1 MKKTLKNIVVCICI
15 IYFILS
21 LTYSIIYKG
30 FYEESMAGYE
40 SDTSILSKTD
50 KINTTADILMEHCVG
65 SLEILDEIIAISV
78 ISIVAGVIMGM
89 LKSIEENSV
98 IRYIVIFV
106 FGFLMYYIICKTIL
120 VLNNKTAY
128 GIGFWYYLN
137 VDVKTF
143 VWISISYILFYLAGI
158 LSIFVI
164 NKIKVNSLNKTL
176 VNSTTKINENFY
188 KNVKRIIIGILI
200 IFCVVFVSNITRKSI
215 ILINYSKKIN
225 ELSNCNNY
233 YEKKTI
239 KTKNQNGGYDTLNQE
254 LYCKNGVRIYKIGH
268 AQMDFY
274 DNERTKEYFLYSVE
288 NKEFMKLKDNSVK
301 GFYLNDSYFTDSN
314 VRIWGNIVLS
324 LNVKIY
330 SEKLEDK
337 DCYVIQNG
345 NVKNYI
351 DKNTYL
357 IKRSVVLDVEN
368 KDSEVVISDY
378 DFEFGNITD
387 ENVKRPDIIN
397 FKELENE
404 TEK

>member
-239 KTKNQNGGYDTLNQE
+239 KTKNQNGCYDTLNQE
-254 LYCKNGVRIYKIGH
+254 LYCKDGVRIYKIGH

-274 DNERTKEYFLYSVE
+274 DNEWTKEYFLYSVE

>member
-1 MKKTLKNIVVCICI
+1 MKKILKNIVLCICI

-21 LTYSIIYKG
+21 LTYSVIYKG
-30 FYEESMAGYE
+30 FYEESIAGYE
-40 SDTSILSKTD
+40 SDTSILSRTD
-50 KINTTADILMEHCVG
+50 KNNTTADILMEHCVG
-65 SLEILDEIIAISV
+65 SLEILDEIIAISI
-78 ISIVAGVIMGM
+78 ISIVAGGIIGM
-89 LKSIEENSV
+89 LKSIEENSI

-120 VLNNKTAY
+120 ILNNKTAY

-137 VDVKTF
+137 VDARTLL
-143 VWISISYILFYLAGI
+143 WISISYILFYLAGI

-176 VNSTTKINENFY
+176 VNSTTKVNENLY

-200 IFCVVFVSNITRKSI
+200 VFCVAFISNITRKSI
-215 ILINYSKKIN
+215 ILIKYSKKIN

-239 KTKNQNGGYDTLNQE
+239 KTENQNGGYDTSSQE
-254 LYCKNGVRIYKIGH
+254 LYCKDGVRVYKMGN
-268 AQMDFY
+268 AQMNFY
-274 DNERTKEYFLYSVE
+274 DNEDIKEYFLYSIE
-288 NKEFMKLKDNSVK
+288 NKEFMKLKDDSVK

-324 LNVKIY
+324 LNAKIY
-330 SEKLEDK
+330 SEKLDNK
-337 DCYVIQNG
+337 DYYVIQNG

-351 DKNTYL
+351 DKKTYL
-357 IKRSVVLDVEN
+357 IKKSIVLDVEN
-368 KDSEVVISDY
+368 KDNEVIISDY

>member
-254 LYCKNGVRIYKIGH
+254 LYCKDGVRIYKIGH

-274 DNERTKEYFLYSVE
+274 DNEWTKEYFLYSVE